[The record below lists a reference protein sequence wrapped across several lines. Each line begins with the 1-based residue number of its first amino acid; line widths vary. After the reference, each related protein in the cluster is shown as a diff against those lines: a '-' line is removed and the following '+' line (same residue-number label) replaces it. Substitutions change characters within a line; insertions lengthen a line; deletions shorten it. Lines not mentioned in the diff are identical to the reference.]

1 MNISDI
7 IKKYYRTRETGL
19 LSVKVE
25 GQTHLLKIYFADGD
39 IVHLSMGA
47 CKNKDCFNRLADL
60 APSEHF
66 FVKGVKA
73 PGATGAPITEALLNF
88 LDINKDAIDGAAG
101 SSSAGETVQAS
112 KISAAE
118 KEFLDIIGPIGA
130 VMIDSLYSRFSYK
143 KGAPMGA
150 DEFSLLIDS
159 LSKELPAQ
167 YRPPFA
173 QKYKTG

>member
-19 LSVKVE
+19 LSVKVD

-39 IVHLSMGA
+39 IVHLSMGT
-47 CKNKDCFNRLADL
+47 CKNRDCFTKLTEL
-60 APSEHF
+60 VPVEHF

-73 PGATGAPITEALLNF
+73 PGALATPITESLLNF
-88 LDINKDAIDGAAG
+88 LDINKESLDSAA
-101 SSSAGETVQAS
+101 SRTSEGEMVQAANVN
-112 KISAAE
+112 AAE

-130 VMIDSLYSRFSYK
+130 VMLDSLYSRFSYK
-143 KGAPMGA
+143 KGSPMA
-150 DEFSLLIDS
+150 VDEFSLLIDS

-167 YRPPFA
+167 YRPPFT
-173 QKYKTG
+173 QKYKA